1 MTNKHK
7 PVVDPDSFD
16 EGTHGL
22 EVHERAVRGSEEAA
36 VVLGIAPETTNFALK
51 AGDNRAA
58 LLCKAGK

>member
-22 EVHERAVRGSEEAA
+22 EVHERALAA
-36 VVLGIAPETTNFALK
+36 EGVDESDRQLVGNLYTTVL
-51 AGDNRAA
+51 
-58 LLCKAGK
+58 